1 MDTDI
6 ISIANF
12 REQSFENNNM
22 KKTSKNIVKIK
33 NGSKNLNST
42 KENSEMKINFIGYA
56 DKKNNVNFEENM
68 DISSSIQKNI
78 REVVEN
84 LNISKSKQRLGKYF

>member
-56 DKKNNVNFEENM
+56 DKKIMSILKKIWIFLVQFRK
-68 DISSSIQKNI
+68 ISEK
-78 REVVEN
+78 
-84 LNISKSKQRLGKYF
+84 LSKI